1 MGIICLEASDILP
14 QMSRSQAASY
24 DGRQHLTTSTNA
36 LDTLMSMSLATPST
50 VLRDYSTL
58 SNCDFSY
65 SAPYGRKSYGI
76 FGDGGEE
83 EDLIMSR
90 CSLRTPVDIKRKI
103 LEVEE
108 SRMAVAK
115 KLKEKRKRNKGNVGS
130 STSPFDGESG
140 VFFLKRSMKEGDTF
154 SSQTA
159 RRKNPK
165 KSIVSITTQLADR
178 PIGRLAA
185 NFMNDDVEGMTSF
198 NRNKIEIK
206 RQISGL
212 CGTDEI
218 TLIRAHYF
226 GLDARKKLD
235 SMFLNSNNDA
245 RLYPTIEDLPESR
258 RTPRTLYLR
267 GVTEKNLIPLPLTM
281 RKDCTPYDVS
291 LAHR

>member
-1 MGIICLEASDILP
+1 
-14 QMSRSQAASY
+14 MSRSQTASSE
-24 DGRQHLTTSTNA
+24 GRQHLTTSTNA
-36 LDTLMSMSLATPST
+36 VDALMSITLASPIT
-50 VLRDYSTL
+50 VLRHCATL
-58 SNCDFSY
+58 SDRDFSY

-76 FGDGGEE
+76 FGDGGDE

-90 CSLRTPVDIKRKI
+90 CSLRTPVDVKRKM

-108 SRMAVAK
+108 SRIAVAK
-115 KLKEKRKRNKGNVGS
+115 NLKEKRKRNKGNERS
-130 STSPFDGESG
+130 STSLINSLDGDSG
-140 VFFLKRSMKEGDTF
+140 VLFLRRSFKDVETF

-159 RRKNPK
+159 RRKNTK
-165 KSIVSITTQLADR
+165 KSISSVISLSTQFVDR
-178 PIGRLAA
+178 PVGRLAA
-185 NFMNDDVEGMTSF
+185 NFINDDVESMTSF

-218 TLIRAHYF
+218 SLVRADYF

-267 GVTEKNLIPLPLTM
+267 GLAEKNLIPLPLTM
-281 RKDCTPYDVS
+281 RKDCAPYDVS